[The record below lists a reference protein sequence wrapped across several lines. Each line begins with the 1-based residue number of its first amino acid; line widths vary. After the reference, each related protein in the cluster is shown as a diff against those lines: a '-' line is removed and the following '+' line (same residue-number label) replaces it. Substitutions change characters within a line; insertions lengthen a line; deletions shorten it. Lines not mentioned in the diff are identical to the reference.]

1 MRRAARFLVVLITG
15 IAVLTLVGYFAS
27 SEITERWSENELQ
40 TRSRLAVNVANKSLV
55 ANWSASRER
64 LTSTLRDIAR
74 EGRVMGAAACSFEG
88 AKVVAT
94 DGYPSEVSCRE
105 VIERM
110 KAEADGGDIAR
121 LRDFSTETDLP
132 TGRVMLSAVPLLSG
146 EKPLGVLLF
155 VHDLELVHRR
165 DTATVGIFLIMFFTL
180 AVAASFVT
188 LFAMRSFGFFG
199 SLQPVTAPVGEAAAE
214 PADEFQPLAR
224 DVRSLVSRL
233 DRERRRE
240 ARLGPWDAERL
251 RAALREHLQG
261 ERIVVLANREP
272 YIHQR
277 NNGEIEVLH
286 PASGLVTALEPV
298 MRACSGVWVAHGG
311 GSADRETSDASGHL
325 RVPPGEESYTVRRV
339 WLSEEEEN
347 GYYYGFSNEGLWP
360 LCHVADAR
368 PIFRS
373 ENWDQYVSVNRKF
386 AEAVCDEVD
395 TDDPIILVQD
405 YHFALAPRMIR
416 ERLPR
421 ATILTFWHIPW
432 PSAER
437 ISICP
442 WSEELISGLLGSSI
456 IGFHTRQ
463 HVNNFFDSVDAFME
477 SRIDREMN
485 AVVQSGRRTIV
496 RPYPIS
502 IEWPVR
508 WLKQVPPVT
517 DCQREVREE
526 LGLAKDALIGI
537 GADRL
542 DYTKGIEER
551 LHAVDTLLEHYPEFR
566 GRFVFVQIAAPS
578 RTKIERYRELNERL
592 ENLQREINE
601 RWSSPGYKPIVLR
614 RFHHEPA
621 AVFRYFRAADLCYV
635 SSLHDGMNLTAK
647 EFVAAREDGLGV
659 LVLSQFTGA
668 ARDLAEA
675 LIVNPYDLRQAA
687 DALAT
692 ALRMPPDEQRERM
705 RSMRRMVSEFNV
717 YRWAGRM
724 LIDAAELRRR
734 ERITGRLST
743 AGPSGGSQASPEFPT
758 NLPRRAMGV

>member
-1 MRRAARFLVVLITG
+1 MRRAVRFGVVLLAG
-15 IAVLTLVGYFAS
+15 LAVLTLVGYLTS
-27 SEITERWSENELQ
+27 STITERWSENDLQ
-40 TRSRLAVNVANKSLV
+40 SRSRLAVTIARRTLV
-55 ANWSASRER
+55 ANWKGSREK
-64 LTSTLRDIAR
+64 LAENLRDIAR
-74 EGRVMGAAACSFEG
+74 EERVMGAAACAADGTVLATTE
-88 AKVVAT
+88 AWPPELECRTVV
-94 DGYPSEVSCRE
+94 
-105 VIERM
+105 ERM
-110 KAEADGGDIAR
+110 KAAAGGGGQ
-121 LRDFSTETDLP
+121 LVDFMMKDKLES
-132 TGRVMLSAVPLLSG
+132 GRVLLSAVPLESG
-146 EKPLGVLLF
+146 STPFGVVVLM
-155 VHDLELVHRR
+155 HDLERMHRR
-165 DTATVGIFLIMFFTL
+165 ETTTVAVFLLTFFAL
-180 AVAASFVT
+180 AVGASFVT
-188 LFAMRSFGFFG
+188 LLAVRTIAVD
-199 SLQPVTAPVGEAAAE
+199 QPVPAPAGPE
-214 PADEFQPLAR
+214 PEPEPESAFQPLAR

-240 ARLGPWDAERL
+240 SKLGPWDAERL

-261 ERIVVLANREP
+261 ERVVVLANREP

-277 NNGEIEVLH
+277 SNGDVQVLH

-311 GSADRETSDASGHL
+311 GSADRETVDADAHI

-373 ENWDQYVSVNRKF
+373 ENWEHYVSVNRKF
-386 AEAVCDEVD
+386 ADAVCEEVD
-395 TDDPIILVQD
+395 SDDPIVLVQD

-437 ISICP
+437 IAICP

-463 HVNNFFDSVDAFME
+463 HCNNFFDSVDAFME

-485 AVVQSGRRTIV
+485 AVVQGARRTLV
-496 RPYPIS
+496 RAYPIS

-508 WLKQVPPVT
+508 WLKHVPAVA
-517 DCQREVREE
+517 DCRREVREE
-526 LGLAKDALIGI
+526 LGLAEDALIGV

-578 RTKIERYRELNERL
+578 RTKIARYQELNDRIEQL
-592 ENLQREINE
+592 AREINE
-601 RWSSPGYKPIVLR
+601 RWASGSYRPIVLR
-614 RFHHEPA
+614 RFHHEPQ

-692 ALRMPPDEQRERM
+692 ALRMPVEEQRERM

-743 AGPSGGSQASPEFPT
+743 ATPSTGSSFGPPQ
-758 NLPRRAMGV
+758 RAVGI